1 MQMLSRLELLA
12 IASRMGM
19 AAVRSAPLARSLS
32 KQGAVA
38 ATSRDL
44 VRIAVPIL
52 TSTLL
57 FASAPPALT
66 VALSSATA
74 RPGDVVVLTIAGVS
88 PDEAVRVRAFGSD
101 LPSFVATG
109 GMRRALV
116 GVDLDVRPGTYTLAA
131 EAGDSHAE
139 RTLRVVP
146 RVFATRRLTV
156 DPAFVNPPESERPRL
171 EREREQLERLWKTT
185 TNEKLWDGRFEP
197 PVPEPANSA
206 FGTRSILNGEPRSPH
221 GGADFPSPAGTPVK
235 APNGG
240 RVVLAD
246 ALYYTGNTVVVD
258 HGLGLYSLF
267 AHMTEM
273 RVHVADVVNTGDVL
287 GTVGSTGRVTGPHL
301 HWAVRL
307 NGSRVDPTV
316 LLRVIL

>member
-1 MQMLSRLELLA
+1 MLSRRELLA
-12 IASRMGM
+12 VASRMGT
-19 AAVRSAPLARSLS
+19 ACGTCRSALAARSS
-32 KQGAVA
+32 WKQDAVA

-52 TSTLL
+52 ASTLVV
-57 FASAPPALT
+57 ASAPPAPT
-66 VALSSATA
+66 IALSSSTA
-74 RPGDVVVLTIAGVS
+74 RPGDVVVLTLSGVNA
-88 PDEAVRVRAFGSD
+88 DEAVHVRAFDSD
-101 LPSFVATG
+101 LPTFVATRG
-109 GMRRALV
+109 TRRALV
-116 GVDLDVRPGTYTLAA
+116 GVDLDVRPGTHTLAVQV
-131 EAGDSHAE
+131 GDNYAE
-139 RTLRVVP
+139 RTLRIIA
-146 RVFATRRLTV
+146 RAFATRRLTV
-156 DPAFVNPPESERPRL
+156 DPAFVNPPENERPRI
-171 EREREQLERLWKTT
+171 EREREQLERLWKTA
-185 TNEKLWDGRFEP
+185 TNEKLWGGRFEP
-197 PVPEPANSA
+197 PVPERANSA

-221 GGADFPSPAGTPVK
+221 GGADFPSPAGTPIK

-273 RVHVADVVNTGDVL
+273 RVHAEDVVNTGDAL

-307 NGSRVDPTV
+307 NGARVDPTV
-316 LLRVIL
+316 LLRVVQ